1 MTIPQNLPVL
11 FCGENR
17 TGINQIFM
25 HKFILGVIIILASV
39 VGCNT
44 AKAQNVKREGKTFI
58 AESNRRASSSKDLL
72 TSYTWKDTK
81 GNEYPIVLHQYT
93 KGEKAGKWIVYVVK
107 TSAKTGKEYK
117 YYIPNGEQIAE
128 DIRKEMDT

>member
-1 MTIPQNLPVL
+1 
-11 FCGENR
+11 
-17 TGINQIFM
+17 M

-58 AESNRRASSSKDLL
+58 AESNRGASSSKDLL

-93 KGEKAGKWIVYVVK
+93 KGEKAGKWTVYVVK

>member
-1 MTIPQNLPVL
+1 MARAIFWVL
-11 FCGENR
+11 L
-17 TGINQIFM
+17 
-25 HKFILGVIIILASV
+25 ILVLLMGQE
-39 VGCNT
+39 

-58 AESNRRASSSKDLL
+58 AESNRGASSSKDLL
-72 TSYTWKDTK
+72 ASYTWKDTK

-93 KGEKAGKWIVYVVK
+93 KGEKAGKWTVYVVK